1 MKHMHATQVSTLDGR
16 PLSRPVATDGEDDGE
31 SVGGDDGGGCL
42 FDDDFDEQLESGA
55 SAGPRV
61 PFIIM
66 IRTEDEMNRNIVES
80 QPLPCFLS

>member
-55 SAGPRV
+55 HPSQS
-61 PFIIM
+61 FIIII
-66 IRTEDEMNRNIVES
+66 IRTNDEMDRNIVES
-80 QPLPCFLS
+80 QPLPWSLS